1 MQIFVD
7 KSKTNNS
14 KNNLKCFPL
23 EMGFNFHILITGCSR
38 DIIYFRIKPVLV
50 CQNTSQILIVLY

>member
-14 KNNLKCFPL
+14 KNNLKCSPL
-23 EMGFNFHILITGCSR
+23 EMGFNFHIPITGCLR
-38 DIIYFRIKPVLV
+38 DIYFRIKPVIV